1 MSYCFY
7 YILYCKFS
15 GHYVYEE
22 REDCWQYT
30 AQDSATRFD
39 SLEEAAEVKTELET
53 EGFPPLTIF
62 KMKQT
67 TRIVKIIQMDE
78 TAEG

>member
-30 AQDSATRFD
+30 VQDSATRFD

-53 EGFPPLTIF
+53 KGFPALTIF
-62 KMKQT
+62 KIKQT
-67 TRIVKIIQMDE
+67 MEIVDVIQ
-78 TAEG
+78 

>member
-1 MSYCFY
+1 MSYCIY
-7 YILYCKFS
+7 YVLYCKSS

-30 AQDSATRFD
+30 VQDSATLFD

-62 KMKQT
+62 KIKPTME
-67 TRIVKIIQMDE
+67 IVDVIQ
-78 TAEG
+78 